1 MQHDII
7 AKAGQFIVRTAPLQK
22 NLNIANALQMS
33 WQRQEQFGI
42 EHQLLL
48 LRQSMRSPL
57 LQLPDAQSIW
67 CSGQLHRTV
76 KQRQEIQMS
85 NVPHKHMAAGRN
97 HGDRAFQYGKQ
108 VVDVREV
115 LNNRVQNNRIYRT
128 GLDTLEVCRLAA
140 HQFDV
145 PQAVLLTGPA
155 AQIPNGCTR
164 NVCGPI
170 RLTQRC
176 EMLKQETYPAANL
189 QQPCRP

>member
-22 NLNIANALQMS
+22 NLNIANVLQMS

-57 LQLPDAQSIW
+57 LQLPDAQSSW

-85 NVPHKHMAAGRN
+85 NVPHKDMAAGRN
-97 HGDRAFQYGKQ
+97 DGDRTFQYRKQ
-108 VVDVREV
+108 VVDVGEV
-115 LNNRVQNNRIYRT
+115 LNNRVQNDGVYRT
-128 GLDTLEVCRLAA
+128 GLDTVEVCRLTA
-140 HQFDV
+140 HQLDM
-145 PQAVLLTGPA
+145 PQAVLLAGPA
-155 AQIPNGCTR
+155 SQIRDGCT
-164 NVCGPI
+164 
-170 RLTQRC
+170 
-176 EMLKQETYPAANL
+176 
-189 QQPCRP
+189 